1 MPLHDLL
8 LTYGSLAWAAL
19 LGSALLAIAWTA
31 ERRVPARAAPFARD
45 FPRDGA
51 GRPAPERNGDAARPA
66 APASEA
72 HFSLVVTAELAWAF
86 VGSLGLGLT
95 GPDSAGPVAPWI
107 WLGGAVAIA
116 AAPPLIRLLRHKAAL
131 GRGAPVL

>member
-8 LTYGSLAWAAL
+8 LTYGSLAWATFLGFAL
-19 LGSALLAIAWTA
+19 LTIAWTA
-31 ERRVPARAAPFARD
+31 ERRVPARAASFARD
-45 FPRDGA
+45 FPRDGS
-51 GRPAPERNGDAARPA
+51 GHPAPERSGDAARPA
-66 APASEA
+66 STAGEA
-72 HFSLVVTAELAWAF
+72 LFSPIVTAELAWAF
-86 VGSLGLGLT
+86 LGSLGLGLT
-95 GPDSAGPVAPWI
+95 GPDSAGSVAPWI

>member
-8 LTYGSLAWAAL
+8 LTYSSLAWATL

-31 ERRVPARAAPFARD
+31 ERRMPARATPFARD
-45 FPRDGA
+45 FPRDGS
-51 GRPAPERNGDAARPA
+51 GHPAPERSGDAARPA
-66 APASEA
+66 PPAGEA
-72 HFSLVVTAELAWAF
+72 IFSLIVVAELAWAF

-95 GPDSAGPVAPWI
+95 GPASAGPVAPWI
-107 WLGGAVAIA
+107 WLGGAVVIA
-116 AAPPLIRLLRHKAAL
+116 AAPPLVRLLRHKAAL